1 MAHITKYKQ
10 GQCHHLINHD
20 NRSNTDNKENIDHS
34 RSYLNYNL
42 CNVKNENEYLSELI
56 QKSKNN
62 GGRFTDKTN
71 VLISYVITL
80 PENFPNNE
88 ALEKE
93 FFKGAYN
100 MIVEDIGEENI
111 ISAWV
116 HYDENLKNTNRKGKP
131 HIHIKAAPLK
141 EKIKTYKNGTKKTIL
156 QFDAK
161 NIITLNYLQQF
172 HKRLDKNI
180 EEWLG
185 FKTDVNSGI
194 TKEQGGNKTISEL
207 KAISEQQKK
216 NREII
221 DKDSDLI
228 LAEQKKMLDEK
239 WKQYQNETR
248 GFWNELNPVRQRIKN
263 YIWEYQ
269 KGDKT
274 AQKQILR
281 DLDFIG
287 NMFSKG
293 VLFALISLLNGL
305 MLYTRQKIYQKHI
318 DDLKAVYEELESIR
332 RTFSNQQ
339 HNTKEDLKSA
349 DFERIDDTLNRL
361 EKTSTTAHELIKEV
375 LWRMPESSLEELN
388 FKKDLVINNQY
399 EK

>member
-1 MAHITKYKQ
+1 MAHYEKFDRYSIEHQFK
-10 GQCHHLINHD
+10 HD
-20 NRSNTDNKENIDHS
+20 TRENTEKKDRIDKK
-34 RSYLNYNL
+34 RTYLNYNL
-42 CNVKNENEYLSELI
+42 CDIEDPIEFNKRLIEMVKN
-56 QKSKNN
+56 Q
-62 GGRFTDKTN
+62 GGRIRKDS
-71 VLISYVITL
+71 VYMCSLIITL
-80 PENFPNNE
+80 PKDFPDSE
-88 ALEKE
+88 ELEKQ
-93 FFKGAYN
+93 FFKSAKRHLDKIHGK
-100 MIVEDIGEENI
+100 ENCL
-111 ISAWV
+111 SAWV
-116 HYDENLKNTNRKGKP
+116 HRDESTSHLHYRFCPIKYDEEKKKYKLCAKEILNRNFLKS
-131 HIHIKAAPLK
+131 
-141 EKIKTYKNGTKKTIL
+141 
-156 QFDAK
+156 
-161 NIITLNYLQQF
+161 F
-172 HKRLDKNI
+172 HKDLEKEM
-180 EEWLG
+180 EEELG
-185 FKTDVNSGI
+185 FKVSILNGA
-194 TKEQGGNKTISEL
+194 TKDGHKEIEEL
-207 KAISEQQKK
+207 YEISEQQKK

-263 YIWEYQ
+263 SIWEYK
-269 KGDKT
+269 KGDRT
-274 AQKQILR
+274 AQRQIEK

-339 HNTKEDLKSA
+339 HNTKEDLKSK

-361 EKTSTTAHELIKEV
+361 EKTSTTAHELIKGV
-375 LWRMPESSLEELN
+375 LWRMPELSLEELN
-388 FKKDLVINNQY
+388 FKKDLVMRNQY